1 MRYTFV
7 PLRVRDALAAGRWRY
22 PAEYTIYNF
31 NIAELLA
38 SALLQRVLL
47 STVYFSTLDER
58 GELVGIFTFTPS
70 AASIEIGLA
79 MRPDLTGNRLGLE
92 FLEAGLDFARQRFHP
107 ARFTLDVATFNVR
120 ARTVYERAGFREVR
134 RFRRAT
140 QGRHLE
146 YLAMDRMA

>member
-22 PAEYTIYNF
+22 PAEYAIYDF

-47 STVYFSTLDER
+47 ATVYFSTLDER
-58 GELVGIFTFTPS
+58 GELVGIFTFTLS

-79 MRPDLTGNRLGLE
+79 MRPDLTGNGLGLE

-120 ARTVYERAGFREVR
+120 ARTVYERAGFHEVR

-140 QGRHLE
+140 QGRQLE